1 MPAFD
6 AYKEMNFYQL
16 SLDLVDLTYDAIKQF
31 PIEERF
37 SLADQMRRSSTS
49 VPSNIAEG
57 AGRDTQKQLFQF
69 LSNAKG
75 SLNELETQ
83 YDIVERRGYVEKDI
97 IAKARDLITQ
107 ISKAMWGFRKWLS
120 KENEM

>member
-1 MPAFD
+1 MAAFE

-16 SLDLVDLTYDAIKQF
+16 SLELVDLTYEVIKSF
-31 PIEERF
+31 PQEERF
-37 SLADQMRRSSTS
+37 CLADQMRRSSTS

-57 AGRDTQKQLFQF
+57 AGRDTVKQFIQF

-83 YDIVERRGYVEKDI
+83 YDIVERRGYVDRESI
-97 IAKARDLITQ
+97 SKAREIITQ
-107 ISKAMWGFRKWLS
+107 ISKSMWGFRKWIQN
-120 KENEM
+120 K